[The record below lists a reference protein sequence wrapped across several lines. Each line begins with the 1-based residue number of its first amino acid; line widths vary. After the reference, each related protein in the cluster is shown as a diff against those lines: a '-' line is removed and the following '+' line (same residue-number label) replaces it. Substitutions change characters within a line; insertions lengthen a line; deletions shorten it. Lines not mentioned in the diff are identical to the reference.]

1 MGHRYE
7 LEEKIEALRNE
18 LNLASQTY
26 GLLSDTVLKLSIE
39 LDELLNTYYH
49 SLFLRTIA

>member
-1 MGHRYE
+1 MGQRYE

-26 GLLSDTVLKLSIE
+26 GLLSDTVLKLSIA
-39 LDELLNTYYH
+39 LDELLNTYYQ
-49 SLFLRTIA
+49 SLFIRTIA

>member
-1 MGHRYE
+1 MAQRYE

-26 GLLSDTVLKLSIE
+26 GLLSETVLKLSID
-39 LDELLNTYYH
+39 LDQLLNRYYDL
-49 SLFLRTIA
+49 SPKQIA